1 MFVLNLDFTFKKITY
16 LVFDCNYGG
25 ICSCANG
32 GECNKNGSCIC
43 KIGYTGNTCT
53 TGMIPNTDCI

>member
-1 MFVLNLDFTFKKITY
+1 M
-16 LVFDCNYGG
+16 FDCNYGG

-32 GECNKNGSCIC
+32 GECNKSGSCIC